1 MSVHVQYTMVVIHF
15 SENNCGVTCT
25 EAGIKTHIMSKNT
38 PNVKNTNNFFSLLVL
53 KAYRHLYAFDRVRYP
68 GLKISNC
75 F

>member
-1 MSVHVQYTMVVIHF
+1 MVVIHF

-25 EAGIKTHIMSKNT
+25 EAGIKTHIISKNT
-38 PNVKNTNNFFSLLVL
+38 PLGV
-53 KAYRHLYAFDRVRYP
+53 P